1 LRAFNFYL
9 LFIVIASY
17 LTNIIL
23 AFIGQDDLTVYFTLN
38 VIVFLVITLLHIYLN
53 PRARRSL
60 SAIAVVLFG
69 GFMVIVLLKV
79 IDVLSS

>member
-9 LFIVIASY
+9 LFMVIASS
-17 LTNIIL
+17 LTNTIL
-23 AFIGQDDLTVYFTLN
+23 AVIGQDDLTVYFTLN
-38 VIVFLVITLLHIYLN
+38 VIVFLVITLLHVYLN

-60 SAIAVVLFG
+60 SAIAVVFFV